1 MTPEAAQREAR
12 LRFGNLTKAKE
23 TTRDL
28 HSFTSIE
35 SLLQDLRYGLRR
47 LRHESAFA
55 LTAILTLG
63 LVIGANG
70 TIFSI
75 LEALLFRPLPLNNPS
90 RLVVLFGSSRQSS
103 RQSIPIL
110 DFEEFQKAKS
120 LSGLS
125 ASQTQSVNLTGV
137 EEPGRLIGSFISSNC
152 FSMLGIEPIKGR
164 TFTA

>member
-1 MTPEAAQREAR
+1 MKAEELEASGMTPEAAQREAR

-35 SLLQDLRYGLRR
+35 SLLQDLRDGLSR

-103 RQSIPIL
+103 RQGIPIL
-110 DFEEFQKAKS
+110 DFEEFQKVISLWPFRWPDAECKS
-120 LSGLS
+120 D
-125 ASQTQSVNLTGV
+125 
-137 EEPGRLIGSFISSNC
+137 GRR
-152 FSMLGIEPIKGR
+152 R
-164 TFTA
+164 TWPSHWQLHIFQLLFHAWY